1 MAQTTLLDTGV
12 YSLGQAAR
20 LIRAETRAVR
30 RWMCGYRRKYGEG
43 HRHSDPLWK
52 TQLDGADL
60 EEPAIGFRDLMELRL
75 VRAFTEAGVS
85 LHVIKATIEAAQET
99 LHTDYPLTSRRFLTD
114 GRKIYESAV
123 SEATGD
129 ETLVDV
135 RAHQIVF
142 TNVIKPSL
150 YAGIDY
156 DGNIARMWRPSDG
169 KGIAL
174 DPSRQFGTPI
184 VAEVGVPTDTLYE
197 AFLAEGKDSKAVA
210 RQYEVS
216 PKHVAAAVRFEERL
230 RA

>member
-1 MAQTTLLDTGV
+1 MAQPTLLDTGV

-20 LIRAETRAVR
+20 LIQVETRAVR
-30 RWMCGYRRKYGEG
+30 RWMCGYRRKHGDG
-43 HRHSDPLWK
+43 HRQSEPLWQ
-52 TQLDGADL
+52 TQLNGADL
-60 EEPAIGFRDLMELRL
+60 DEPVIGFRDLMELRL

-85 LHVIKATIEAAQET
+85 LHVIKATIEEARDT

-135 RAHQIVF
+135 RSRQIVF

-156 DGNIARMWRPSDG
+156 DGNIARMWRPSDS

-197 AFLAEGKDSKAVA
+197 AFLAEGKNSKAVA
-210 RQYEVS
+210 RQYEIS
-216 PKHVAAAVRFEERL
+216 AKHVAAAVRFEERL